1 MKKNIPT
8 FFICAISLLFLWRC
22 SGGGEEADAD
32 ATTDTTPDV
41 QPDETPSQGPP
52 VIGGCRIF
60 PADNPWNTPIDSAP
74 VHENSDAYMQT
85 IGLSSTVHPD
95 FGTVWEGA
103 PIGIPYVVVP
113 EDQAMVGVV
122 FDYADESDPGPYP
135 IPSDAPIE
143 GGPDSSG
150 DRHVLVIREGA
161 CILYELFAAYPQT
174 DGSWT
179 AGSGAIWHLDASE
192 VRPAGWTSADAAGL
206 AILPGLVKY
215 EEVYVDGEIRHAI
228 RVTVSRTQDGYISP
242 ASHAAGSCNYLSD
255 CPPMGLRLRL
265 KVDFDVSSFDPIL
278 QIILNAMKTYGLIVA
293 DNGSDMFISGAP
305 DSRWDDDVLHNL
317 HNVTAAS
324 FEAVYT
330 GEITEY

>member
-1 MKKNIPT
+1 MWAA
-8 FFICAISLLFLWRC
+8 FGLSRC

-32 ATTDTTPDV
+32 ATADTTPDLRPDEPRDV

-60 PADNPWNTPIDSAP
+60 PSDNPWNTPVDSAP

-85 IGLSSTVHPD
+85 IGPSSTVHPD

-113 EDQAMVGVV
+113 ENQAMVGVV

-179 AGSGAIWHLDASE
+179 AGSGAIWHLDANE

-215 EEVYVDGEIRHAI
+215 GEVYVDGEIRHAI

-242 ASHAAGSCNYLSD
+242 ASHAAGSCDYLSD

-265 KVDFDVSSFDPIL
+265 KADFDVSSFDPIL
-278 QIILNAMKTYGLIVA
+278 QVILNAMKTYGLIVA
-293 DNGSDMFISGAP
+293 DNGSDMFITGAP

-330 GEITEY
+330 GGITQY